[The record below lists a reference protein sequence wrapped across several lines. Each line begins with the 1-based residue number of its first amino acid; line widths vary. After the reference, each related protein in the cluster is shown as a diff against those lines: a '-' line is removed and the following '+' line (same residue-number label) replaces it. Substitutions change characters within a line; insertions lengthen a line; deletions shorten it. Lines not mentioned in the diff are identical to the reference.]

1 MPTRARSRSGVP
13 RGDGVQALDLVVQH
27 GRGEVAVHGAL
38 ELRARG
44 PGVPRPSTTTTAKPW
59 SANHW
64 LVRCAPRAATTRW
77 ACGPP

>member
-1 MPTRARSRSGVP
+1 MPTRARSRSGCSAAD
-13 RGDGVQALDLVVQH
+13 RVQRVDLVLQH
-27 GRGEVAVHGAL
+27 RRGEVAVHGPL
-38 ELRARG
+38 ELRPR

-64 LVRCAPRAATTRW
+64 LVRCAFRAASTRC